1 MIPTISLNDVNY
13 DSCEVKLVRT
23 RLGEKNVDVTAEFIK
38 GLSEQAQGAS
48 GTFDTFKKL
57 VENDGIYTLT
67 LKMVDKAGNEESE
80 EYTFTVNRF
89 GSVYEYSDALVE
101 LIKDGGQ
108 YKEVYFWSKC
118 RKRTYDGE
126 KNSVNS
132 CVSYQRL
139 YTS

>member
-1 MIPTISLNDVNY
+1 M
-13 DSCEVKLVRT
+13 RT

-89 GSVYEYSDALVE
+89 GSVYEYSDAL
-101 LIKDGGQ
+101 G
-108 YKEVYFWSKC
+108 
-118 RKRTYDGE
+118 RTDQGRR
-126 KNSVNS
+126 SV
-132 CVSYQRL
+132 CAHPLVL
-139 YTS
+139 T